1 MWGVSEI
8 RGTLF
13 WGPYNKD
20 PTGYYIRVPIFSETP
35 MSASGLGVDVWWVRV
50 GGVRISVVFDF
61 RSLGVQ
67 RLGIYLTVHATY

>member
-1 MWGVSEI
+1 
-8 RGTLF
+8 
-13 WGPYNKD
+13 
-20 PTGYYIRVPIFSETP
+20 

-67 RLGIYLTVHATY
+67 RLGIYLQVHAAYKVKWCLRCFCPSKCSSEESI

>member
-1 MWGVSEI
+1 MGVSEI

-13 WGPYNKD
+13 GGPYNKD
-20 PTGYYIRVPIFSETP
+20 PTGWGPIFSETP

-67 RLGIYLTVHATY
+67 RLGIYLKVHATY